1 MNSNIEAKKT
11 VVFIT
16 AGGDD
21 IGGGHVMRA
30 LTLADGLS
38 NKGWTCSFSAANGD
52 GDFHKTVIQNRYP
65 YIALDEAQASLAVVD
80 DYELGQVFE
89 TSIRSRFEKIM
100 VIDDLANRDH
110 DCDLLLDQNYK
121 RRVDDYQNLVPEQAT
136 ILAGSGYALLRPA
149 FREHRGQILPRVFPE
164 DRPLKILVSFGMV
177 DNANMTEA
185 ILKALLENIN
195 LEQFDI
201 TAVLGGVAVHG
212 DRIKKA
218 LEKYDPCP
226 VTVLENVDDM
236 AELMADND
244 LVIGAFGTTSWERC
258 CLGLPSVSLVV
269 AENQQHICDALVDK
283 GAAVCPGTWPNIDA
297 MAVVDAMLDV
307 IADPK
312 AYLRMSKVA
321 STSCDGKGVGR
332 VVLAVENIFVSAP

>member
-30 LTLADGLS
+30 LTLADALS
-38 NKGWTCSFSAANGD
+38 TKGWTCFFAAASGD
-52 GDFHKTVIQNRYP
+52 GNFHETVLQNRYP
-65 YIALDEAQASLAVVD
+65 FIALDNARASLAVVD
-80 DYELGQVFE
+80 DYELDQVFE
-89 TSIRSRFEKIM
+89 TSIRPRFEKIM
-100 VIDDLANRDH
+100 VIDDLANRVH
-110 DCDLLLDQNYK
+110 DCDVLLDQNYK
-121 RRVDDYQNLVPEQAT
+121 RRSDAYKNLVPEQAS

-149 FREHRGQILPRVFPE
+149 FRERRGQILPRVFPD
-164 DRPLKILVSFGMV
+164 DRPIKILVSFGMV
-177 DNANMTEA
+177 DKANMTEA
-185 ILKALLENIN
+185 VIQALLENIN

-212 DRIKKA
+212 DSIKQTLK
-218 LEKYDPCP
+218 KYDPCP
-226 VTVLENVDDM
+226 VIVLENVDDM

-269 AENQQHICDALVDK
+269 ADNQQHICDALVDK
-283 GAAVCPGTWPNIDA
+283 GAAVCPGTWPDIDA

-307 IADPK
+307 ISDPK

-332 VVLAVENIFVSAP
+332 VVLAIEKLFVSSP